1 MEMMMNTGNLF
12 QPTVLK
18 NSAAHK
24 NSVQTDSDFW
34 AEFGPN
40 RSDLTRLDPADFA
53 DFLHNRLVS
62 DGFFTLFQ
70 PRLVSFTPCYLP
82 GVTYG
87 QHFASLLS
95 SWMQ

>member
-24 NSVQTDSDFW
+24 NSVQTDSGFW

-40 RSDLTRLDPADFA
+40 QSDLTRLDPADFA

-70 PRLVSFTPCYLP
+70 PRL
-82 GVTYG
+82 
-87 QHFASLLS
+87 
-95 SWMQ
+95 